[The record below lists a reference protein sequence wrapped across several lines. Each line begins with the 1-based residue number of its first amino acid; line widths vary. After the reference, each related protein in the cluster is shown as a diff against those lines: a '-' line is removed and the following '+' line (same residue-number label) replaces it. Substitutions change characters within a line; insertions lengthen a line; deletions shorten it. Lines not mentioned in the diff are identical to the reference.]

1 MIRAPAELLE
11 TIVLRSP
18 HSVRQIAANIR
29 SWQLDRMRR
38 GGNAFELR
46 QQCGPVQ
53 YSTMAPVDMRHE
65 QNRRF
70 LYLLRRAARN
80 SVYYQPWAQEFT
92 EIQSAEQI
100 TQLPILTKAQAREAD
115 AQLYDSELLHRKHY
129 TGHTSG
135 TTGSPFTFKWTLDAL
150 RIRYALR
157 DNFYALHG
165 LDFSREVNL
174 RLGGRL
180 FVPTSQSKPPFW
192 IYDRVTK
199 QLMFSLYH
207 ISDETL
213 DYFVESLLRHQ
224 PTFVTGYPS
233 AIYLFAKFCGEHQI
247 DWRPKGVFT
256 DSETVL
262 DPHREIVSSV
272 WDCEIHDSYGMEVG
286 WIAGQCNRGKYH
298 LSPLTSIVEI
308 VNESGRP
315 VAPGELGEIVATDLT
330 NPLMP
335 LIRYRTGDVGVWS
348 DSTCPCGW
356 NTPTIER
363 IEGRVDD
370 IVVLPNGR
378 RIGRLDHIF
387 KQASHIRE
395 CQIIQETPSQF
406 VFLVVPDKGYSSVFE
421 NKILKEAYARLGTDV
436 TIVVKHVNAIE
447 RTSGGKFRSVISRVN
462 SDQ

>member
-1 MIRAPAELLE
+1 MSRRLEHILLN
-11 TIVLRSP
+11 SP
-18 HSVRQIAANIR
+18 HPVRTLAANMK

-46 QQCGPVQ
+46 QQYGPLQ
-53 YSTMAPVDMRHE
+53 YRAMSLEAIWRE

-70 LYLLRRAARN
+70 LNLLSRATKYTP
-80 SVYYQPWAQEFT
+80 YYKPWAQDFI
-92 EIQSAEQI
+92 EIRSIDQI
-100 TQLPILTKAQAREAD
+100 VQLPTLTKSQAREAGT
-115 AQLYDSELLHRKHY
+115 QLYDSELQRKTHY

-165 LDFSREVNL
+165 FDFSSEVNL

-180 FVPTSQSKPPFW
+180 FVPTSQRKPPFW

-207 ISDETL
+207 MSDDNLTCFI
-213 DYFVESLLRHQ
+213 DPLLRHQ
-224 PTFVTGYPS
+224 PTSVTGYPS

-262 DPHREIVSSV
+262 DHHRKTISSV
-272 WDCEIHDSYGMEVG
+272 WDCKIHDSYGMEVG
-286 WIAGQCNRGKYH
+286 WIAGQCEHGKYH

-308 VNESGRP
+308 LDESGRP
-315 VAPGELGEIVATDLT
+315 VVPGELGEIVATDLT

-335 LIRYRTGDVGVWS
+335 LIRYRTGDAGAWS
-348 DSTCPCGW
+348 ASTCPCGW
-356 NTPTIER
+356 NTPTLES

-370 IVVLPNGR
+370 VVVLPNGR
-378 RIGRLDHIF
+378 KIGRLDHVF

-395 CQIIQETPSQF
+395 CQIIQETPGQF
-406 VFLVVPDKGYSSVFE
+406 VFLVVPDEGYSSVFE
-421 NKILKEAYARLGTDV
+421 KKILKEAYARLGSDV

-462 SDQ
+462 PNQ